1 MLLHEYQAKEILK
14 SAGLPVPEGVVI
26 SSPEE
31 LPSAVKTL
39 GEFPLV
45 VKAQVHCGARGKA
58 GGVKVV
64 KTQEELNSKALEL
77 LGKTLITP
85 QCPNGKPVNK
95 LLIEKASKIEREIY
109 LSVSTDRELSK
120 EVIIASA
127 EGGMEVEELLKERPE
142 AIIKVHLDVC
152 SDIQDFQIRY
162 LAERLNLDF
171 KKIKPII
178 KKLLKIYRDFDL
190 SLLEINPLIQDQEG
204 NLVLLDAKLEVDDN
218 ALFRQ
223 QELLKLEDQSQ
234 LEPLEVRAKAE
245 KLNYV
250 KLSGNVGC
258 MVNGAGLAMTTMDAI
273 KLAGASPA
281 NFLDVGGGASKE
293 QISSAFK
300 ILTSDPDVKVIF
312 VNIFGGILRCDRL
325 AEGLIS
331 ALKELDVKLP
341 VVVRMEGTNVEE
353 GKRMLLESGFEF
365 ITVEDMMEGARRCAQ
380 IASGR

>member
-14 SAGLPVPEGVVI
+14 GAGLLVPDGVVV
-26 SSPEE
+26 SSLEE
-31 LPSAVKTL
+31 LDQAAQNL
-39 GEFPLV
+39 GDFPLV

-64 KTQEELNSKALEL
+64 KTFEELHLKASEL
-77 LGKTLITP
+77 LGKVLITP
-85 QCPNGKPVNK
+85 QCPSGKIVNK
-95 LLIEKASKIEREIY
+95 LLIEKASKIKREIY
-109 LSVSTDRELSK
+109 LSISTDREISK
-120 EVIIASA
+120 EVLVASA
-127 EGGMEVEELLKERPE
+127 EGGMEIEELAKERPE
-142 AIIKVHLDVC
+142 AILKLSIDPC
-152 SDIQDFQIRY
+152 SEVSDFQIRY
-162 LAERLNLDF
+162 LSSKLSLDF
-171 KKIKPII
+171 KKLKPIVNG
-178 KKLLKIYRDFDL
+178 LLAIYRKLDL
-190 SLLEINPLIQDQEG
+190 SLLEINPLIEDEDG

-223 QELLKLEDQSQ
+223 QEILKLEDQTQ
-234 LEPLEVRAKAE
+234 LEMLEVKAKAE

-273 KLAGASPA
+273 KLAGANPA

-293 QISSAFK
+293 QIASAFK

-325 AEGLIS
+325 ADGLIS
-331 ALKELDVKLP
+331 ALKELNVKLP

-353 GKRMLLESGFEF
+353 GKAMLLNSGFEF
-365 ITVEDMMEGARRCAQ
+365 IIVSDMMEGARRCAE
-380 IASGR
+380 IASR